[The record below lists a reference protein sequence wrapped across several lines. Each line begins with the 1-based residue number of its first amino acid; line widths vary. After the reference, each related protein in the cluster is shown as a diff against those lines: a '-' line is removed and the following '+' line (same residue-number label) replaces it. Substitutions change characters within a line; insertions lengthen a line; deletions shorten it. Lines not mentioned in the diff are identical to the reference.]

1 MASCLK
7 FKQEKK
13 ENILYWNTVVD
24 NELQTGRLCPAKL
37 ENLK

>member
-24 NELQTGRLCPAKL
+24 NELQKTATLP
-37 ENLK
+37 N